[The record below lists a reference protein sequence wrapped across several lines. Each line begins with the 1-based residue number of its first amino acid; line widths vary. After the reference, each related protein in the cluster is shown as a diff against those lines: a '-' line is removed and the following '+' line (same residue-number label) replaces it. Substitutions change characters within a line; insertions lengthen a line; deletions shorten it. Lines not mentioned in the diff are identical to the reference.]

1 MVFEEIIGNIVRY
14 GAPHGADLCIEVSV
28 EIGREHT
35 VMTVEDDGVA
45 FDPCGQSAAAVPT
58 SLAEAPD
65 GGFGL
70 KIARAVVSSMRYER
84 AANHNRLVI
93 RLRAS

>member
-1 MVFEEIIGNIVRY
+1 MTFEDTGI
-14 GAPHGADLCIEVSV
+14 P
-28 EIGREHT
+28 
-35 VMTVEDDGVA
+35 
-45 FDPCGQSAAAVPT
+45 FDPCGRSAATVART
-58 SLAEAPD
+58 LAEGADLAEAPD